1 MRFLKNIKI
10 AKKIGFLSISLLI
23 FILAIGFVG
32 IKQISVINSNVRE
45 LNNSRL
51 IPILNIENV
60 KAGVVYIETQMNS
73 IMGAQGTDAVKT
85 YEDNI
90 STRVTKIDEILSK
103 YKNDMQYKDLFD
115 KYNTLLTTKDVMLN
129 FQKNRVSNSN
139 NDAATS
145 STGGPPVELL
155 NFQKAQADLIEVLDN
170 ITEQQANS
178 AQQTYSNSESE
189 YNITVSILITLLI
202 ACLIVAL
209 FLSFIITRSTVMP
222 IKRVTNKL
230 KEISRNNGDL
240 TQRIGYDS
248 KDEIG
253 ELSSSFDM
261 FMDKLQ
267 GIIREVTSTSDLM
280 TTSSIQLRQATED
293 NTTALKGITN
303 TVVGIATST
312 SDSAAVTEETSASLA
327 EIVKFSE
334 ATSQASRNTLVNG
347 KKAKNAAEEGATKI
361 SEVVTAITEIA
372 DSSKEVSIMINEL
385 DTSSKKIG
393 DIIKIITGISAQT
406 NLLALNAAIEAA
418 SAGEAG
424 RGFSVVADEIRKLA
438 DESNTA
444 ASEISN
450 LVKENQLKTLS
461 AVNSVSQ
468 VEGKVSTGVN
478 KASEVGE
485 SMEYYGKYKEYCE
498 PN

>member
-1 MRFLKNIKI
+1 MKFLKNIKI

-51 IPILNIENV
+51 IPILNIENA

-139 NDAATS
+139 NDAVTS

-230 KEISRNNGDL
+230 KEIS
-240 TQRIGYDS
+240 
-248 KDEIG
+248 EI
-253 ELSSSFDM
+253 M
-261 FMDKLQ
+261 V
-267 GIIREVTSTSDLM
+267 I
-280 TTSSIQLRQATED
+280 
-293 NTTALKGITN
+293 
-303 TVVGIATST
+303 
-312 SDSAAVTEETSASLA
+312 
-327 EIVKFSE
+327 
-334 ATSQASRNTLVNG
+334 
-347 KKAKNAAEEGATKI
+347 
-361 SEVVTAITEIA
+361 
-372 DSSKEVSIMINEL
+372 
-385 DTSSKKIG
+385 
-393 DIIKIITGISAQT
+393 
-406 NLLALNAAIEAA
+406 
-418 SAGEAG
+418 
-424 RGFSVVADEIRKLA
+424 
-438 DESNTA
+438 
-444 ASEISN
+444 
-450 LVKENQLKTLS
+450 
-461 AVNSVSQ
+461 
-468 VEGKVSTGVN
+468 
-478 KASEVGE
+478 
-485 SMEYYGKYKEYCE
+485 
-498 PN
+498 